1 MARWL
6 LREDHYIHA
15 RMGEDLIE
23 WEYTETDRVTGRER
37 RKRFPVP
44 LYCPSGWIIC
54 NPGSEQ
60 SNDNGAHGPVI
71 FEGKPTPGMEPID
84 DEARAIT
91 KAEEHK
97 WVHPIDSLPGQGFT
111 ASLLGSLEA
120 QLAKIAAQPG
130 SAPVAASGVLK
141 EEFEQLK
148 NQMAELMAKNA
159 ELEASKG
166 GSRRKVA

>member
-15 RMGEDLIE
+15 QIWGKTSLNGNTPRPTALPAG
-23 WEYTETDRVTGRER
+23 ER

-84 DEARAIT
+84 DEAPSYYQGRRA
-91 KAEEHK
+91 
-97 WVHPIDSLPGQGFT
+97 
-111 ASLLGSLEA
+111 
-120 QLAKIAAQPG
+120 
-130 SAPVAASGVLK
+130 
-141 EEFEQLK
+141 
-148 NQMAELMAKNA
+148 
-159 ELEASKG
+159 
-166 GSRRKVA
+166 